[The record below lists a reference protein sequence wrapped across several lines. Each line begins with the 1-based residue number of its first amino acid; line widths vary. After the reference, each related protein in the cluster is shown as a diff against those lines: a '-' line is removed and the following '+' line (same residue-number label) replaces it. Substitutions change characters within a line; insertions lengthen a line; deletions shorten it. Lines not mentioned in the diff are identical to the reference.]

1 MNKPPTDQGTA
12 QRAIVLQVLRD
23 DHEPRWTR
31 AGLRVEIYDIEPR
44 TIGRALKRLEAEG
57 VVHLEGREVWASR
70 CALHMDC
77 LGMVS
82 I

>member
-1 MNKPPTDQGTA
+1 MNKPPTDQCTA

-23 DHEPRWTR
+23 DHDPQWTR
-31 AGLRVEIYDIEPR
+31 AELRAEIYDVEPR
-44 TIGRALKRLEAEG
+44 TVGRALKRLEAEG
-57 VVHLEGREVWASR
+57 VVILEEEEVRASR
-70 CALHMDC
+70 CALHMDF